1 MRVVVAG
8 ATGAIGVPLVR
19 DLVDHGHEVIGVTRS
34 AQSAADNGHI
44 WAGAIVANVLD
55 AESLRSAAR
64 PIRADAVIHQLT
76 ALARPPI
83 RYRDLDQTND
93 LRIRGTRHLL
103 ELAAV
108 VGATRFVTQSFFGG
122 YGYGDHGE
130 AILTEEDHF
139 APSGRSAGLERALA
153 AMRSGEQ
160 QVLSS
165 TNVEGVALRYGL
177 FYGPGRPLDP
187 VLKMLGRRRFPI
199 PRGGG
204 GTLSYLYVP
213 DAARAT
219 VAALE
224 RGRAGQAYNVCDDE
238 PVPWGTFISAM
249 AMTFGTPP
257 PIRVPSWMLR
267 AAPYAHAF
275 MTSTIRLSN
284 QRAKEELDW
293 SPSAPTYREGLRL
306 AREEIL
312 AQSRDVRA

>member
-19 DLVDHGHEVIGVTRS
+19 DLVDHGHEVIGATRS
-34 AQSAADNGHI
+34 AQSAADNRDI
-44 WAGAIVANVLD
+44 WAEAVVADVLD

-64 PIRADAVIHQLT
+64 HIRADAVIHQLT

-103 ELAAV
+103 ELAAA
-108 VGATRFVTQSFFGG
+108 VGATRFVTQSFLGG
-122 YGYGDHGE
+122 YGYADHGE

-139 APSGRSAGLERALA
+139 GPPGRPAGLERALA

-160 QVLSS
+160 QVLTSAD
-165 TNVEGVALRYGL
+165 VEGVALRYGL

-187 VLKMLGRRRFPI
+187 LLKMLRRRQFPI
-199 PRGGG
+199 SRDGG
-204 GTLSYLYVP
+204 GTLSYVYVP

-224 RGRAGQAYNVCDDE
+224 RGRAGQVYNVCDDE
-238 PVPWGTFISAM
+238 PAPWGTFISAV
-249 AMTFGTPP
+249 AKTLGAPP
-257 PIRVPSWMLR
+257 PLRVPSWMLR

-284 QRAKEELDW
+284 QRAKDELGW
-293 SPSAPTYREGLRL
+293 LPSAPTYREGLRL
-306 AREEIL
+306 THDEIV
-312 AQSRDVRA
+312 AQSGDVRA

>member
-19 DLVDHGHEVIGVTRS
+19 DLVDHGHQVIGVTRS
-34 AQSAADNGHI
+34 AQSAADNGNI

-93 LRIRGTRHLL
+93 LRTRGTRHLL
-103 ELAAV
+103 QLAAA

-130 AILTEEDHF
+130 AMLTEGDHF
-139 APSGRSAGLERALA
+139 GPPSRSAGLERALA
-153 AMRSGEQ
+153 AMQSAEQ
-160 QVLSS
+160 QVLTSAD
-165 TNVEGVALRYGL
+165 VEGVALRYGL

-187 VLKMLGRRRFPI
+187 MLAMLRRRQFPI
-199 PRGGG
+199 PRSGG
-204 GTLSYLYVP
+204 GTLSYVYVP

-238 PVPWGTFISAM
+238 PAPWGTFISAV
-249 AMTFGTPP
+249 ANTFGAPP
-257 PIRVPSWMLR
+257 PLRVPSWILR

-275 MTSTIRLSN
+275 LTSTIRLSN
-284 QRAKEELDW
+284 QRAKDELDW
-293 SPSAPTYREGLRL
+293 LPTASTYREGLRL
-306 AREEIL
+306 TREVII
-312 AQSRDVRA
+312 AQSRDVPA